1 MKETI
6 KNIKNS
12 KSIKKANGLMAEFK
26 KFITRGNV
34 IDLSVGVIMGS
45 AFGAIVTAFT
55 NILLSLAT
63 WGVPGGLNGLVT
75 VLPAANSSQ
84 ISPLGKAYQVITT
97 QQFVSGITIDGV
109 TYNQSALSTL
119 YTSIG
124 GKYYYKGLAIIN
136 WGSIINA
143 AISFVIIALVLFVV
157 LKVYTSLRNLRAKR
171 AKAKLEAY
179 YKEHPEARP
188 QPEVKGPT
196 EIDLLTSINE
206 SLKIL
211 AEKEA
216 PKKE

>member
-1 MKETI
+1 MTEKI

-12 KSIKKANGLMAEFK
+12 KSVKKANGLMAEFR

-34 IDLSVGVIMGS
+34 LDLSVGVIMGS

-75 VLPAANSSQ
+75 VLPALNSSQ
-84 ISPLGKAYQVITT
+84 ISPLGKEYQILTT
-97 QQFVSGITIDGV
+97 QQFVSGIKIGDV

-119 YTSIG
+119 YNSIG
-124 GKYYYKGLAIIN
+124 GRYYYKGLAIIN

-143 AISFVIIALVLFVV
+143 VISFIIIALVLFII
-157 LKVYTSLRNLRAKR
+157 LKVYTSLRNLREKR

-179 YKEHPEARP
+179 YQAHPEERP
-188 QPEVKGPT
+188 KPEVKGPT

-216 PKKE
+216 SKKE